1 MREASRQL
9 LITCLPFLPGR
20 TNCAYLGEL
29 LYRVKTASKLL
40 AAQLR
45 IECKGEVQALLAE
58 IDSIKREV
66 EQREGTCLDLQQ
78 RVKALQDGRREM
90 LAEMARM
97 VARSELGA
105 AREEDAGAAGLCR
118 DVEGL
123 RSELVGLR
131 SEAAAAQ
138 EERGRLVSAMQV
150 TPAHTN
156 SSRTVAYGLQTMVCP
171 VEKDTRHGEKWC

>member
-1 MREASRQL
+1 MRGASCQL
-9 LITCLPFLPGR
+9 LIACLPFLPGR
-20 TNCAYLGEL
+20 TNCASLGEL
-29 LYRVKTASKLL
+29 LYRVKTDSKLL

-66 EQREGTCLDLQQ
+66 EQREGTCWDLQQ
-78 RVKALQDGRREM
+78 QVKALQDGRREM

-97 VARSELGA
+97 VPRSELGV
-105 AREEDAGAAGLCR
+105 AREEDGAADLCR

-123 RSELVGLR
+123 RGELVGLR

-138 EERGRLVSAMQV
+138 EERERLVSAMQV
-150 TPAHTN
+150 TPAHMN
-156 SSRTVAYGLQTMVCP
+156 SSRTVVYSLQTIDCP
-171 VEKDTRHGEKWC
+171 VEKGTCHGEKWC